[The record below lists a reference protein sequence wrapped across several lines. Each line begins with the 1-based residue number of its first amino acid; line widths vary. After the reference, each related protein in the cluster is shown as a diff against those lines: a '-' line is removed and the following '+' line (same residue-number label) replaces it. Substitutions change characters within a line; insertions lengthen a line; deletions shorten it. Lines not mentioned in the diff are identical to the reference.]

1 MKYARPLS
9 LFTAATATLALLISS
24 LTLAL
29 ETPIVSIEH
38 LDDHNLIL
46 YIDDHELDQ
55 SAAWKPGETTLP
67 LSIEQALSASQ
78 AWAGKRY
85 PAYDGFELHEIALK
99 HIASREHHKRW
110 FYLVYLDALKDGKIV
125 RKRHVFAAVLFD
137 GKVIPAAEKP
147 NL

>member
-1 MKYARPLS
+1 MKSALPL
-9 LFTAATATLALLISS
+9 LTAATAMLSLLMSS

-29 ETPIVSIEH
+29 ETPTVSIEH

-46 YIDDHELDQ
+46 YIDNHELDQ
-55 SAAWKPGETTLP
+55 SAAWKPGKTTLP
-67 LSIEQALSASQ
+67 LSIEQALSATL

-85 PAYDGFELHEIALK
+85 PKIEGFELHEIALK

-110 FYLVYLDALKDGKIV
+110 FYLVYLDALKDGKVI